1 MASGAE
7 AEPTELNPHQ
17 GQSIPAASLPWA
29 RTDSAWLTGLCLAT
43 YAFYLPVLRFGFVF
57 DDRPFILQ
65 NPWLLSG
72 RFIPRFFTAH
82 LVAFLH
88 PHAQGTY
95 YRPCLLLWLLI
106 QRKLWNLN
114 PVGWHLS
121 TLTLHVLAAFSVYLL
136 ARGILHRRFSAGV
149 AALVFVLHPAHVES
163 AAWIMGLPDP
173 LFTLLAVSALVC
185 HIRRRQSTGSIR
197 KIRASAS
204 LLLYAAALLTKE
216 VALTLP
222 VLMLAFEWI
231 FPVPAKGGGTGL
243 FRRVWTAF
251 VPTLNYWG
259 VTAIYL
265 AVRWAAIGG
274 LSHPLTSLSWKT
286 MVATW
291 PMVVWSHLK
300 ILIWPVRLSPF
311 NNVPYTTHFGFA
323 VFVLPLAVVVGSVT
337 FLGWLGWKS
346 PRVAFASVWLFLPMV
361 LLLNLRVFPEG
372 EFVHDRFM
380 YFSSVGFSL
389 LIALGVEYF
398 ATLPKFPLSIRARQ
412 VATVIALGL
421 ILGSATV
428 YYERFW
434 ANDWVLYGRA
444 LAVAPGNN
452 LATNNLAADLSDQG
466 RYQEAIVLY
475 ARILER
481 APDYSLAQY
490 NLGYCQY
497 HKGQFEDARRNL
509 TRAIALT
516 PAEPEPYLYLGLTN
530 FRTGHPEQALANL
543 RHAVGISPENARYRF
558 TLGVVLRAQGDL
570 PGARNEF
577 ASALALDPS
586 LSDAR
591 EQLNE
596 IEKQPAAQ

>member
-1 MASGAE
+1 
-7 AEPTELNPHQ
+7 
-17 GQSIPAASLPWA
+17 
-29 RTDSAWLTGLCLAT
+29 
-43 YAFYLPVLRFGFVF
+43 
-57 DDRPFILQ
+57 
-65 NPWLLSG
+65 
-72 RFIPRFFTAH
+72 
-82 LVAFLH
+82 
-88 PHAQGTY
+88 
-95 YRPCLLLWLLI
+95 
-106 QRKLWNLN
+106 
-114 PVGWHLS
+114 
-121 TLTLHVLAAFSVYLL
+121 
-136 ARGILHRRFSAGV
+136 
-149 AALVFVLHPAHVES
+149 
-163 AAWIMGLPDP
+163 
-173 LFTLLAVSALVC
+173 
-185 HIRRRQSTGSIR
+185 
-197 KIRASAS
+197 
-204 LLLYAAALLTKE
+204 
-216 VALTLP
+216 
-222 VLMLAFEWI
+222 MLAFEWI